1 MKIFDTLKTST
12 HALTRN
18 KSRSALTMLGIIIG
32 ITSVILIMSIGSGAE
47 GFILNQI
54 QGFGAANIIV
64 EPGALNKNGPPDMM
78 SGINLTT
85 IKNKDV
91 EAVRKLNLIAAV
103 SGYIPGKSQV
113 VYENNDVG
121 ATFIGVD
128 ADMEKISDLKVVAG
142 RFFTSDEVKSE
153 AQVVVLGAQIKEDL
167 FNDQDPLGKK
177 VKIKGKNFEV
187 IGVLEKIGSASFQS
201 QDSQIY
207 IPLLTA
213 QKKLLGIDYL
223 LAFIAEA
230 RSKDVVSE
238 AEQDI
243 QWTMRA
249 QHKIDNPSSDPSK
262 DDFHTGTQAQAQD
275 MLSQVMGALSIMLSS
290 IAAISLV
297 VGGIGIMNIMLVS
310 VTERTREIGLRKALG
325 ATNSDI
331 LTQFLLE
338 SVMLTVLG
346 GIGGIILGAL
356 FSLVASIIIKSLG
369 YADWVFSV
377 PLMSIILA
385 VSVAAAVG
393 LIFGLY
399 PARRAAALNPI
410 EALRYE

>member
-1 MKIFDTLKTST
+1 MRILDTLKTSIR
-12 HALTRN
+12 ALTRN
-18 KSRSALTMLGIIIG
+18 KSRSALTMLGIVIG
-32 ITSVILIMSIGSGAE
+32 ISSVILIMSIGAGAK

-64 EPGALNKNGPPDMM
+64 EPGALNKNGPPDMV

-85 IKNKDV
+85 IKNKDA
-91 EAVRKLNLIAAV
+91 EAVRKLSLITAV
-103 SGYIPGKSQV
+103 SGYVPGKSQI
-113 VYENNDVG
+113 VYENNDVE
-121 ATFIGVD
+121 ATFLGVD
-128 ADMEKISDLKVVAG
+128 ADMERISDLKIVEG
-142 RFFTSDEVKSE
+142 RFFMEDEVKSE
-153 AQVVVLGAQIKEDL
+153 AEVAVLGAQVKEDL
-167 FNDQDPLGKK
+167 FGTEDPLGKK
-177 VKIKGKNFEV
+177 IKIKGKNFEV
-187 IGVLEKIGSASFQS
+187 IGVLEKRGSAGFES

-207 IPLLTA
+207 LPLLTA

-230 RSKDVVSE
+230 QNKDVVSE
-238 AEQDI
+238 AEEDI
-243 QWTMRA
+243 KWTMRE
-249 QHKIDNPSSDPSK
+249 QHKIDNPTGDPSK
-262 DDFHTGTQAQAQD
+262 DDFHTGTQEQAVD
-275 MLSQVMGALSIMLSS
+275 ILSQITGALSIMLSS

-346 GIGGIILGAL
+346 GIVGIILGAT
-356 FSLVASIIIKSLG
+356 FSLIASLIIKSLG
-369 YADWVFSV
+369 YSDWVFSV

-385 VSVAAAVG
+385 VGVAAAVG

-399 PARRAAALNPI
+399 PARRAASLNPI